1 MDRVRKTATTIT
13 MLHVND
19 NKANKVS
26 RGRTTKFVTSRKV
39 FWACSG
45 RLVTRHRW
53 FGNLTAEEVWLKSD
67 APGCNKIII
76 TKNKKFRDPPS
87 RCSSLW
93 QRVPQFR
100 ESFIDALP
108 MSTLVQIIPVDKISS
123 SH

>member
-1 MDRVRKTATTIT
+1 MDCVRKIATTIT
-13 MLHVND
+13 MLLVND

-53 FGNLTAEEVWLKSD
+53 FGNLTAEEVWLESD

-93 QRVPQFR
+93 QRVPQGKF
-100 ESFIDALP
+100 
-108 MSTLVQIIPVDKISS
+108 
-123 SH
+123 H